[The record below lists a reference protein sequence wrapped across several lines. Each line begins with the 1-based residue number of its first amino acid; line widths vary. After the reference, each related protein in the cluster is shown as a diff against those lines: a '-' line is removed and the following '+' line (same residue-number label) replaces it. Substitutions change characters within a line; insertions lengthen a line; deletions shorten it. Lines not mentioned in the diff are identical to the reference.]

1 MAQHSNVQA
10 GPHPFS
16 ACIFGLSLL
25 SYKTLFPETL
35 RIRPST
41 TVLPLMHEADMIN
54 ETALDRF
61 IRYAKIDTQSSEE
74 SQTYPSTAKQFD
86 LLNLLVTELRALGL
100 AGVEIDKHGYVMA
113 TLPSNLP
120 PSHRAAGKVPKVG
133 FIAHVDT
140 SPSASGAGVKPQ
152 VLTYKGGDLELP
164 GNRSV
169 VIRAS
174 ENPELKHNVGKTI
187 VTSDGTTLLGADDK
201 AGVAIIMTAMQ
212 NLINTPSLLHG
223 DIRIAFTPDEE
234 VGAGTKFFD
243 IAKFGA
249 DFAYTVDGDTPG
261 ELNRE
266 TFSANQAVITVHG
279 RNIHPGSA
287 KGIMVNSL
295 RAMADIIVRMPKD
308 VAPETTEGYEPYI
321 HPHVLNGE
329 EAETTLK
336 ILLRDFNTPGLDVLK
351 QKLEAIIAE
360 VRPLHPKARIE
371 LKIIEQ
377 YRNMKDYMGKD
388 LRVLEC
394 MEEATRR
401 AGLDPKWVPIRGGT
415 DGSRLTEKGLP
426 TPNIFTGGQNYHG
439 PTEWLSVWGMEKSVE
454 TVVQLAQ
461 VWVER
466 S

>member
-1 MAQHSNVQA
+1 
-10 GPHPFS
+10 
-16 ACIFGLSLL
+16 
-25 SYKTLFPETL
+25 
-35 RIRPST
+35 
-41 TVLPLMHEADMIN
+41 MIN
-54 ETALDRF
+54 ETALERF

-74 SQTYPSTAKQFD
+74 SNTYPSTAKQFD
-86 LLNLLVTELRALGL
+86 LLNLLVGELKQLGL
-100 AGVEIDKHGYVMA
+100 ADVEIDGNGYVTA

-120 PSHRAAGKVPKVG
+120 ASHAARGKTPRIG
-133 FIAHVDT
+133 LIAHVDT
-140 SPSASGAGVKPQ
+140 SPSASGTNVQPQ
-152 VLTYKGGDLELP
+152 VVTYTGGDLVLP
-164 GNRSV
+164 GNPAV

-174 ENPELKHNVGKTI
+174 ENPELKHNIGKTI

-201 AGVAIIMTAMQ
+201 AGVAIIMTAAQ
-212 NLINTPSLLHG
+212 TLINNPKLLHG
-223 DIRIAFTPDEE
+223 DLRIAFTPDEE

-243 IAKFGA
+243 IKKFGA
-249 DFAYTVDGDTPG
+249 DFAYTIDGDTPG

-295 RAMADIIVRMPKD
+295 RTMADIIVRMPKD
-308 VAPETTEGYEPYI
+308 IAPETTEGYEPYI

-329 EAETTLK
+329 EAECTLK
-336 ILLRDFNTPGLDVLK
+336 ILLRDFNTPGLEVLK
-351 QKLEAIIAE
+351 KKLEAIIAE
-360 VRPLHPKARIE
+360 VKPLHPKARIE

-394 MEEATRR
+394 MEEAAKR
-401 AGLDPKWVPIRGGT
+401 AGLTPTWVPIRGGT